1 MPQEPMAS
9 SSPKPLTQF
18 EQREVDHDCPKHG
31 MQRVK
36 IIKLF
41 SDWNQPSCPACER
54 EREQAKADD
63 EQRRRAHADA
73 ERKRQRI
80 ESMLKGSGIPP
91 RFNDRSFDTFNPPND
106 AALKILD
113 VCRDY
118 AVRFPEYQARGTGM
132 IFCGNPG
139 AGKSHMA
146 CAIANHVITQHQ
158 KSAVFLKTA
167 KAIRMVKETYGKASE
182 KTEQQALDWFKIPDL
197 LILDEVGVQFG
208 TDAERYILFEII
220 NERYEGLKPT
230 ILLSNLNIEGLKE
243 YAGDRV
249 LDRMRENGGRVL
261 GFTWGS
267 YRANVGKEN
276 A

>member
-9 SSPKPLTQF
+9 SSPKPQI
-18 EQREVDHDCPKHG
+18 EEREVEHACPKHG

-41 SDWNQPSCPACER
+41 SSWSRPSCPVCEH
-54 EREQAKADD
+54 EREQAKADED
-63 EQRRRAHADA
+63 QRRKAHADA

-80 ESMLKGSGIPP
+80 DSMLKGSCIPP
-91 RFNDRSFDTFNPPND
+91 RFADRSFDTFNPPGE
-106 AALKILD
+106 AAVKILD
-113 VCRDY
+113 VCREY
-118 AVRFPEYQARGTGM
+118 AVRFPEHLARGTGM

-146 CAIANHVITQHQ
+146 CAIANHVITQHG

-182 KTEQQALDWFKIPDL
+182 KTEQQAIDWFKVPDL

-220 NERYEGLKPT
+220 NERYEDLKPT
-230 ILLSNLNIEGLKE
+230 ILLSNLNVEGLKE

-249 LDRMRENGGRVL
+249 LDRMRENGGRML
-261 GFTWGS
+261 AFTWGS
-267 YRANVGKEN
+267 YRANVVQIQ
-276 A
+276 

>member
-1 MPQEPMAS
+1 M
-9 SSPKPLTQF
+9 
-18 EQREVDHDCPKHG
+18 
-31 MQRVK
+31 K

-41 SDWNQPSCPACER
+41 ADWNQPSCPACER
-54 EREQAKADD
+54 EREQAKSDE
-63 EQRRRAHADA
+63 EQRRKAHADA
-73 ERKRQRI
+73 ERKRHRI

-91 RFNDRSFDTFNPPND
+91 RFADRSFNAFSPPCD
-106 AALKILD
+106 AAVKILD
-113 VCRDY
+113 ACRAY
-118 AVRFPEYQARGTGM
+118 ATHFPERLGKGM

-167 KAIRMVKETYGKASE
+167 KAIRMVKETYSKASE
-182 KTEQQALDWFKIPDL
+182 KTEQQVLDWFRIPDL

-208 TDAERYILFEII
+208 TDAEKNIMFEII
-220 NERYEGLKPT
+220 NERYEEMKPT
-230 ILLSNLNIEGLKE
+230 ILLSNLNLDGLKE

-261 GFTWGS
+261 MFSWGS
-267 YRANVGKEN
+267 YRATAQAE
-276 A
+276 ATA